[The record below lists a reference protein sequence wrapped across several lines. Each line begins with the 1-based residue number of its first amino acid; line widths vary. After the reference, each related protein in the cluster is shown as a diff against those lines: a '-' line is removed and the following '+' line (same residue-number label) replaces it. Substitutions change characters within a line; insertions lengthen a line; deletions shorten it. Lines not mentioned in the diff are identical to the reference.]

1 MVNEIKFRKELEH
14 FRSEHQAVENQIAKA
29 VSTKVVNQFEIIK
42 LKKAKLELRD
52 KIAQLESFLVGN
64 IVA

>member
-1 MVNEIKFRKELEH
+1 MVNEIKFRKELEL

-29 VSTKVVNQFEIIK
+29 VSTKVVNQFEVIK

-52 KIAQLESFLVGN
+52 KITQLESFLVGD